1 MGTQESCKMPPAL
14 STGAQSPIPFRVPRS
29 SVAQSCIIPHLITFP
44 MVQKS
49 LSLARGP
56 ELSPQ
61 FMGSSCHLVPE
72 C

>member
-14 STGAQSPIPFRVPRS
+14 STGAQSPIPSRVPQS
-29 SVAQSCIIPHLITFP
+29 SVHQSCIIPQLITYP
-44 MVQKS
+44 LVQES